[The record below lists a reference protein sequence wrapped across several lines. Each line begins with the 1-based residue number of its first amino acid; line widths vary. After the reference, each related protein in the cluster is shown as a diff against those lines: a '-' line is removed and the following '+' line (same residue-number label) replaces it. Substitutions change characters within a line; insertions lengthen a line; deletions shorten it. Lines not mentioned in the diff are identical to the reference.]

1 MAHYLVTGGAGFIGS
16 NVTRKLLESGHDV
29 RVLDNFLTG
38 KRENLADI
46 LGKIHLSEGDLRDF
60 NTVKTAVKDI
70 DYVLHIAAL
79 PSVPRSVADPL
90 LSHDINVNGTLH
102 VLEASRQEGVKR
114 VVFSSSSS
122 VYGDT
127 PTLPKQEDMPLRPL
141 SPYAS
146 HKAAGEMYCRV
157 YHTIYQLETVC
168 LRYFN
173 VFGPYQDPQSHYA
186 AVIPRFITALQT
198 DRQPTIYGDG
208 EQSRDFTYVDNVV
221 VANISASTSP
231 NAVGEIINI
240 ACGHRITVNSLA
252 RQLGTLLGKDVKP
265 RYEPARAGDV
275 KHSLADITK
284 AQQLLRYVN
293 MVDIGT
299 GLQKT
304 IAWFTS

>member
-46 LGKIHLSEGDLRDF
+46 IGKIHLCEGDLRNF

-127 PTLPKQEDMPLRPL
+127 PTLPKQEDMPVRPL

-173 VFGPYQDPQSHYA
+173 VFGPHQDPQSQYA

-198 DRQPTIYGDG
+198 DQQPTIYGDG

-221 VANISASTSP
+221 AANISASTSP
-231 NAVGEIINI
+231 HAVGELINI
-240 ACGHRITVNSLA
+240 ACGRRITVNSLA

-284 AQQLLRYVN
+284 AQQLLHYAG

-304 IAWFTS
+304 IEWFTS